1 MRKFIVVVAVIAIV
15 IAPSVALACSSHG
28 ANAANSLRNYMNGY
42 HPNTWLGDL
51 HSGRR
56 SERSSAELSDFQVT
70 GSQYMVDGN
79 WSNRTYWV
87 KITDPFGQEVEFQT
101 TYGGSFGRGVA
112 AEFVLIQAGIDY
124 IENFFLDS
132 VAGGEGGDT
141 ATPKA
146 DYNG

>member
-1 MRKFIVVVAVIAIV
+1 MKKFIAVVAVLAIV
-15 IAPSVALACSSHG
+15 IAPSAAIACSSHG
-28 ANAANSLRNYMNGY
+28 ANAANSLRNYMSGY

-51 HSGRR
+51 HQGRR
-56 SERSSAELSDFQVT
+56 SDQSSADLSQFQVT

-87 KITDPFGQEVEFQT
+87 RITDPFGQTVTFET

-112 AEFVLIQAGIDY
+112 AEFVLISAGIDY
-124 IENFFLDS
+124 IENFFANKPGS
-132 VAGGEGGDT
+132 GGD
-141 ATPKA
+141 ATSPRA